1 MTTQSYLSEGSSSN
15 RPPLFEGKDFGY
27 WKVKMEVFLKSQDAF
42 MWDIIQNGDFNPTKV
57 AEDGSTDRKP
67 IIEMT
72 SDERHRYTLNS
83 KAKLLLICALGKTQF
98 DKVSDCDTAREMW
111 NILVVA
117 YEGTRKV
124 KLARSAMLTIQF
136 ETFQMKEGE
145 SIEELFSRLIIITN
159 ELKTLGTLIT
169 KLKKVQKLLGSLPDQ
184 WNAKVSAI
192 EESKD
197 LEELELDELMGILMV
212 HEQKL
217 EGRAL
222 LKKNSKSVAFKTA
235 TEQ

>member
-1 MTTQSYLSEGSSSN
+1 MT
-15 RPPLFEGKDFGY
+15 P
-27 WKVKMEVFLKSQDAF
+27 
-42 MWDIIQNGDFNPTKV
+42 
-57 AEDGSTDRKP
+57 
-67 IIEMT
+67 
-72 SDERHRYTLNS
+72 DERHRYLLNS
-83 KAKLLLICALGKTQF
+83 KAKLYLTCALSKTQF
-98 DKVSDCDTAREMW
+98 DRVSECDTAKEMW

-145 SIEELFSRLIIITN
+145 SIEEMFSRLIIITN
-159 ELKTLGTLIT
+159 ELKSLGTPIT

-222 LKKNSKSVAFKTA
+222 LKKNNKSVAFKTT
-235 TEQ
+235 TELSTEEEQLSNDEDEEEDEMAFISKQIKKMWIARKNLSRSKSGRKFEPKKTIPLN

>member
-1 MTTQSYLSEGSSSN
+1 MTSHIYLSEGSSAN
-15 RPPLFEGKDFGY
+15 RPPLFEGKAFAY
-27 WKVKMEVFLKSQDAF
+27 WKTRMELFLKSQDVF
-42 MWDIIQNGDFNPTKV
+42 MWDIIENGDYHPTKA
-57 AEDGSTDRKP
+57 AEDGGVETKP
-67 IIEMT
+67 PTEMT
-72 SDERHRYTLNS
+72 PDERHRYLLNS
-83 KAKLLLICALGKTQF
+83 KAKLYLTCALSKTQF
-98 DKVSDCDTAREMW
+98 DKVSECDTAKEMW
-111 NILVVA
+111 NILIVA

-145 SIEELFSRLIIITN
+145 SIEEMFSRLIIITN
-159 ELKTLGTLIT
+159 ELKCLGTPIT

-222 LKKNSKSVAFKTA
+222 
-235 TEQ
+235 